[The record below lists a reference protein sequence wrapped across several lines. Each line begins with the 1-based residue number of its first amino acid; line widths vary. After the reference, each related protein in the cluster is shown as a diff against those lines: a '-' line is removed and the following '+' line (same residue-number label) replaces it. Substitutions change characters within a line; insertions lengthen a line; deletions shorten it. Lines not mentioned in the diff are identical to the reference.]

1 MPPFVLTTATV
12 ATSAVVV
19 RPTLA
24 RTRGGYAAAEGEAN
38 LASPA
43 AAPPDAR
50 PATTPTTPALLPPL
64 QTPSTAARS
73 ATLPTETFRFG
84 GDDPE
89 PGVEETGGK
98 SNEGMLTSWDS
109 LGIAVTV
116 LLGSFCVFAIVAVA
130 VHCRKERLVKGQHLE
145 TIEHRKGSGPAT
157 LSNFTVAPHVEAAL
171 HRGRGSAWTSTTK
184 PPLSQAAGWLQR
196 GGGGVAVYTAGGRH
210 EHGSHGTPEPLAG
223 ADYRRILTK
232 KLPAAVGAD
241 YRIPPQMQQHTQT
254 RDYQTTASI
263 EEARTE
269 ILLYATI
276 ASPIYQSRSGGGVG
290 GGDGEA
296 DRRGRRVYSLL
307 RDASVSLPKHGD
319 GVANPRDPEYD
330 DGDGTRFYRQ
340 TEL

>member
-19 RPTLA
+19 RH
-24 RTRGGYAAAEGEAN
+24 YAAAEGGAN
-38 LASPA
+38 LTSPA

-50 PATTPTTPALLPPL
+50 PATTPTTLALLPPL
-64 QTPSTAARS
+64 QTPSTVARS

-84 GDDPE
+84 GDDSE
-89 PGVEETGGK
+89 PGVEQTGGK

-109 LGIAVTV
+109 LGIAVAV
-116 LLGSFCVFAIVAVA
+116 LLGSFCVFAVVAVA

-145 TIEHRKGSGPAT
+145 TIEHRIGSGPAT

-171 HRGRGSAWTSTTK
+171 HRGRESAWTSTTTK
-184 PPLSQAAGWLQR
+184 PPPSQSAGWLQH
-196 GGGGVAVYTAGGRH
+196 GGGGVADYTAGVRH
-210 EHGSHGTPEPLAG
+210 EHGSHGAPEPLAG

-232 KLPAAVGAD
+232 NLPAAVGAD
-241 YRIPPQMQQHTQT
+241 YRIPPQTQQHTQT
-254 RDYQTTASI
+254 RDYQTTTSV

-290 GGDGEA
+290 SGDGVA
-296 DRRGRRVYSLL
+296 GRRGRRVYSLL
-307 RDASVSLPKHGD
+307 RDASVSPPKHGD

-330 DGDGTRFYRQ
+330 DGDGSRFFRQ